1 MHTCCTTNTPLFGV
15 LEWISLQGGTFNAF
29 TPGLITGKVR
39 GLTYRYFI
47 TEGWIGLKAPGCP
60 AGKAIECLTV
70 EDFQCALEIHA
81 PNAKA
86 ETSARSDDSSPA
98 PCSLPTC
105 DEADKGGCW
114 WEGKQVRERH
124 EWYMT
129 GTNGA
134 VCRQCGVRAVLE
146 ANASRERCAIAHT
159 LDGIV
164 GNSGGDE

>member
-47 TEGWIGLKAPGCP
+47 TEGWIGLKALGCP

-86 ETSARSDDSSPA
+86 ETSAMTPESGST
-98 PCSLPTC
+98 SLWQTPNKPPVSTSVHALPPIEKWC
-105 DEADKGGCW
+105 GFLIK
-114 WEGKQVRERH
+114 EGE
-124 EWYMT
+124 
-129 GTNGA
+129 
-134 VCRQCGVRAVLE
+134 
-146 ANASRERCAIAHT
+146 
-159 LDGIV
+159 
-164 GNSGGDE
+164 